1 MGHLDDGDDRHQDNR
16 QHRGEK
22 TDPKARHFAF
32 AEPTGRAKGGNI
44 ALFFKCVRNNAL
56 TEFIQYRAAKN
67 KGRDADNDTVY
78 QYQSYIG
85 AIFTGDNGRAG
96 VRR

>member
-1 MGHLDDGDDRHQDNR
+1 MVTTAIRITGSIAVRKLI
-16 QHRGEK
+16 
-22 TDPKARHFAF
+22 PKPHFAF